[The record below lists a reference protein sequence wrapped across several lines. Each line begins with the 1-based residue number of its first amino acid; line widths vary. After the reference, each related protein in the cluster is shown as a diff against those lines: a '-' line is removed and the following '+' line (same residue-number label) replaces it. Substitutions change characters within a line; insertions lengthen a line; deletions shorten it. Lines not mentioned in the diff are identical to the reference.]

1 MSLGPGIPLPRITL
15 PSPLQDHQHQLPKA
29 YRVGSRLILGGLHH
43 EYELENMAACSVVG
57 YDVGEPG
64 GIEHFD
70 DQEVSFMPSLTV
82 DAELYQQATEAAAA
96 QGKSVDKFVD
106 EALRQALSRV
116 GVRRTVRNG
125 LPVMVVR
132 GDIPAIDPAKVRQC
146 LEEEGF

>member
-1 MSLGPGIPLPRITL
+1 
-15 PSPLQDHQHQLPKA
+15 
-29 YRVGSRLILGGLHH
+29 
-43 EYELENMAACSVVG
+43 
-57 YDVGEPG
+57 
-64 GIEHFD
+64 
-70 DQEVSFMPSLTV
+70 MPSLTV

-125 LPVMVVR
+125 LPVMLVR
-132 GDIPAIDPAKVRQC
+132 GDIPVIDPAKVCQC

>member
-1 MSLGPGIPLPRITL
+1 
-15 PSPLQDHQHQLPKA
+15 
-29 YRVGSRLILGGLHH
+29 
-43 EYELENMAACSVVG
+43 
-57 YDVGEPG
+57 
-64 GIEHFD
+64 
-70 DQEVSFMPSLTV
+70 MPNLTV

-132 GDIPAIDPAKVRQC
+132 GDIAAIDPAKVRQC

>member
-1 MSLGPGIPLPRITL
+1 
-15 PSPLQDHQHQLPKA
+15 
-29 YRVGSRLILGGLHH
+29 
-43 EYELENMAACSVVG
+43 
-57 YDVGEPG
+57 
-64 GIEHFD
+64 
-70 DQEVSFMPSLTV
+70 MPNLTV

-125 LPVMVVR
+125 LPVMVVS
-132 GDIPAIDPAKVRQC
+132 GHIPAIDPAKIRQC

>member
-1 MSLGPGIPLPRITL
+1 
-15 PSPLQDHQHQLPKA
+15 
-29 YRVGSRLILGGLHH
+29 
-43 EYELENMAACSVVG
+43 
-57 YDVGEPG
+57 
-64 GIEHFD
+64 
-70 DQEVSFMPSLTV
+70 MPNLTV

-125 LPVMVVR
+125 LPVMVVS
-132 GDIPAIDPAKVRQC
+132 GDIAAIDPVKVHQC

>member
-1 MSLGPGIPLPRITL
+1 
-15 PSPLQDHQHQLPKA
+15 
-29 YRVGSRLILGGLHH
+29 
-43 EYELENMAACSVVG
+43 
-57 YDVGEPG
+57 
-64 GIEHFD
+64 
-70 DQEVSFMPSLTV
+70 MPSLTV

-146 LEEEGF
+146 LEEGGF